1 MDADTGYAITKAI
14 FSNLD
19 RLKAAHSVANAVS
32 KGNPHWTVCLF
43 LVNPGAEKILER
55 KIRVKYFI

>member
-32 KGNPHWTVCLF
+32 KATALDGMSVP
-43 LVNPGAEKILER
+43 VNPGAEKYLKE
-55 KIRVKYFI
+55 K